1 MEFRGRIFMNE
12 KEEKKL
18 IEWLDQI
25 EKQHEQLRKAE
36 GTEQYKDTSKGD
48 RVIVY
53 TNDKQAMKFWEE

>member
-1 MEFRGRIFMNE
+1 MNQ
-12 KEEKKL
+12 KEEQKL
-18 IEWLDQI
+18 YDQLNRIEQ
-25 EKQHEQLRKAE
+25 QHEQLRKAE

>member
-1 MEFRGRIFMNE
+1 MNQ
-12 KEEKKL
+12 KEEQKL
-18 IEWLDQI
+18 YELLNRIEQQDEQI
-25 EKQHEQLRKAE
+25 RKAE

>member
-1 MEFRGRIFMNE
+1 MGGDFSMNQ
-12 KEEKKL
+12 KEEQELYEKL
-18 IEWLDQI
+18 LRIEQ
-25 EKQHEQLRKAE
+25 QHEQLRKAE